1 MKLRHAVV
9 NRAVVNREGLI
20 VIAAGGTGGHLFP
33 GQSLAQELRRRGRR
47 IVLMTDERVQ
57 HFDKL
62 FPGAD
67 IYAVPSAT
75 PTNRGVVGLIQAAPT
90 IVSGIVQAFGILGRI
105 EPSVIVGFGGYP
117 TLPPLAA
124 AILRG
129 IPACVHEQNAV
140 LGRVNRL
147 VAPFVQAIASTFAA
161 PKFLKARDAGK
172 LVVTGNP
179 VRDAVI
185 AEAGAPYAAPDATG
199 PIRLLVFGGSQGARI
214 LSDVVPGA
222 LALLDEALKAR
233 LEIVQQA
240 RPEDIERVRSDYHR
254 AGIRAT
260 LQSFFDDMPVR
271 IAKAHLVI
279 GRSGASTVSELSV
292 IGRPSILVP
301 LPHSLDND
309 QKANAEKMQSAGA
322 AWTIEQATLTEA
334 ALARKLAALF
344 AAPSS
349 LAAAAKAALAQGQ
362 PRAVRRLAD
371 LVEALGRGELY
382 RHPIADGDD
391 DVQSPGPL
399 LFAQGGC

>member
-1 MKLRHAVV
+1 MKLRPIIA
-9 NRAVVNREGLI
+9 RKDGPI

-33 GQSLAQELRRRGRR
+33 GQSLAQELKRRGRR

-57 HFDKL
+57 HFDRL

-67 IYAVPSAT
+67 IFAVPSAT
-75 PTNRGVVGLIQAAPT
+75 PANRGFVGLAQAAPA
-90 IVSGIVQAFGILGRI
+90 IISGIAQAFGILGRI
-105 EPSVIVGFGGYP
+105 EPSVVIGFGGYP

-179 VRDAVI
+179 VRDAVM
-185 AEAGAPYAAPDATG
+185 EKAGAPYAAASASD
-199 PIRLLVFGGSQGARI
+199 PIHLLVFGGSQGARV

-222 LALLDEALKAR
+222 LALLPARLKAR
-233 LEIVQQA
+233 LDVVQQA
-240 RPEDIERVRSDYHR
+240 RPEDIDRVRSLYDR

-260 LQSFFDDMPVR
+260 LESFFDDMPVQ
-271 IAKAHLVI
+271 IARAHLVI

-322 AWTIEQATLTEA
+322 AWMIEQKNFTEA
-334 ALARKLAALF
+334 VLAEKLAALF
-344 AAPSS
+344 DDPSMLTEAAG
-349 LAAAAKAALAQGQ
+349 AALAQGQ

-371 LVEALGRGELY
+371 LVEALGRGEF
-382 RHPIADGDD
+382 HPRQLAEHNEG

-399 LFAQGGC
+399 LFARGGC

>member
-1 MKLRHAVV
+1 MKLRHAVA
-9 NRAVVNREGLI
+9 NKEGPIVV
-20 VIAAGGTGGHLFP
+20 AAGGTGGHLFP
-33 GQSLAQELRRRGRR
+33 GQALAQELRRRGRR

-75 PTNRGVVGLIQAAPT
+75 PTNRGLVGLAQAAPA
-90 IVSGIVQAFGILGRI
+90 IVSGIAQAFGILGRI
-105 EPSVIVGFGGYP
+105 EPAVVIGFGGYP

-185 AEAGAPYAAPDATG
+185 AEAGAPYAAPDAAG
-199 PIRLLVFGGSQGARI
+199 PIHLLVFGGSQGARI
-214 LSDVVPGA
+214 LSDIVPGA
-222 LALLDEALKAR
+222 LALLGDALKSR
-233 LEIVQQA
+233 LEVVQQA
-240 RPEDIERVRSDYHR
+240 RPEDIERVRSIYHR

-260 LQSFFDDMPVR
+260 LQSFFDDMPAR
-271 IAKAHLVI
+271 IAKAQLVI

-322 AWTIEQATLTEA
+322 AWTIEQANLSEAALAAKLTELFGDPSLLTEA
-334 ALARKLAALF
+334 A
-344 AAPSS
+344 
-349 LAAAAKAALAQGQ
+349 KAAIAQGQ

-371 LVEALGRGELY
+371 LVEALGRGELH
-382 RHPIADGDD
+382 RHLIAVRDD
-391 DVQSPGPL
+391 DIQSPGPL